1 MPVSS
6 SSLRDMAW
14 NWDEG
19 GCRTQR
25 WRTVPESIRGEGGG
39 ERKKMTVDTET
50 WCFAPPLCLSTSQF
64 LLFFKEVLK
73 SFWEQWEFAKCGP
86 LAACLH
92 RPAACW
98 GTTQF
103 LSFCSVAQLEY
114 RKTSSCVS
122 THVWHVLLD
131 CRIYAHWSTRDQGCT
146 DDFPPAKA
154 CLATWNLYCRIRF
167 PRVQRSSRWSA
178 ARCQGPLGI
187 CTAA

>member
-1 MPVSS
+1 MKEGAEHNAGEPCQNQYGGREREREKENDSGYWNMMFCTTSLFIHITVS
-6 SSLRDMAW
+6 
-14 NWDEG
+14 
-19 GCRTQR
+19 
-25 WRTVPESIRGEGGG
+25 VI
-39 ERKKMTVDTET
+39 
-50 WCFAPPLCLSTSQF
+50 
-64 LLFFKEVLK
+64 FKEVLK
-73 SFWEQWEFAKCGP
+73 SFWEQWKCAKCGP

-122 THVWHVLLD
+122 IHVWHVLLD